1 MMAMLNNVIES
12 IQHSELAFY
21 RYITANDTGA
31 TGAHQAGF
39 YIPKCAACLL
49 FDTLGV
55 KGGNKSRYVK
65 IKWQDD
71 FETDSRFIYYGSGTR
86 NEYRITRFGRNFPF
100 FSDDNIGDLL
110 VLVKLNEDEY
120 RGYVLE
126 TSEEIEAFFS
136 YFNLSPDSSNQLIQT
151 QRTITPDER
160 ILQLYQE
167 FVERYATFPET
178 RIMADGARQCYE
190 TAYSRSVEEKLS
202 NPDKVLLDWIHSE
215 YELFRL
221 FEDKIYSFV
230 RTTPFPSIDAF
241 VRSANEILNRRKA
254 RAGKS
259 LEHHLASLFHSNELV
274 FEEQAVTEMNKKPDF
289 LFPGGEFYNNMIFP
303 IDGIT
308 VLGAKTTCKDRWRQI
323 ISEANRVDE
332 KYLFTLQP
340 GISSNQL
347 REMEEARVKLVVPQ
361 THIEYFPVEYRE
373 KIGSLKNFIS
383 MVKSKQDNIYKRFI
397 TI

>member
-1 MMAMLNNVIES
+1 MLNNVIES

-55 KGGNKSRYVK
+55 KGENKSRFVT

-71 FETDSRFIYYGSGTR
+71 FETDSRFIYYGQGTR

-110 VLVKLNEDEY
+110 ILVKLGEEEY

-126 TSEEIEAFFS
+126 TSEEIEGFFS
-136 YFNLSPDSSNQLIQT
+136 YFNLPLGSNNQLIEH
-151 QRTITPDER
+151 RREISPDER
-160 ILQLYQE
+160 ILQLYRE
-167 FVERYATFPET
+167 FVEKYTDFPET
-178 RIMADGARQCYE
+178 RVMADGARQCYE
-190 TAYSRSVEEKLS
+190 AAYSRSAQEKLS

-230 RTTPFPSIDAF
+230 CTTPFSSIDAF

-259 LEHHLASLFHSNELV
+259 LEHHLSSLFRSNELV
-274 FEEQAVTEMNKKPDF
+274 FEEQAITEMNKKPDF
-289 LFPGGEFYNNMIFP
+289 LFPGGVFYHNMVFP

-323 ISEANRVDE
+323 ISEADRVNE

-361 THIEYFPVEYRE
+361 THIDYFPQEYRD
-373 KIGSLKNFIS
+373 KIDSLKNFIS
-383 MVKSKQDNIYKRFI
+383 MVKYKQDTVYNRFI
-397 TI
+397 SI